1 MEFDTTSDTGWIGD
15 VRELAHELSESSAAF
30 AQATESVSDAL
41 FVALR
46 SLPSELSP
54 RSFVR
59 YDRRDAVLIVDLRVA
74 EEDLS
79 GLTMEEQ
86 RRLLG
91 PLLLALVSRGSRSRT
106 ATWSGEERALIVAEF
121 ERMLSRL
128 SWLPGEA

>member
-1 MEFDTTSDTGWIGD
+1 MEFDTTSDTGWIDD

-30 AQATESVSDAL
+30 AQATEAVSDAL

-46 SLPSELSP
+46 SLPSKLSP

-59 YDRRDAVLIVDLRVA
+59 YDRRDAVLLVDLRVA
-74 EEDLS
+74 EEELS
-79 GLTMEEQ
+79 GLTMDEQ

-91 PLLLALVSRGSRSRT
+91 PLLLALVSRGTRSRT
-106 ATWSGEERALIVAEF
+106 ATWSREERALIVAEF

-128 SWLPGEA
+128 NWLSAEA